1 MKIEIQMMPYFWL
14 SLARHDVDVLMKLAE
29 HHYDSVCRAAGKPG
43 HFLYGWFNITR
54 DQKEEYVINLD
65 EAPTCSGSRRELDTV
80 LKICEGARLALA
92 ARIILKEDVDRI
104 DRICATIITA
114 FQTATL
120 ACQATQLDPITGP
133 TESGRLMWATSPGR
147 M

>member
-1 MKIEIQMMPYFWL
+1 MKIEIQMKPYFWL
-14 SLARHDVDVLMKLAE
+14 SLFRRDVDVLMKLAE
-29 HHYDSVCRAAGKPG
+29 HHYDSVCRLSCKPG
-43 HFLYGWFNITR
+43 NFLYGWYNVTR
-54 DQKEEYVINLD
+54 DQSLCGDYKID
-65 EAPTCSGSRRELDTV
+65 EVPKCGGSRRELDTI

-104 DRICATIITA
+104 DQLCATIITA

-133 TESGRLMWATSPGR
+133 TESGCLMWATSPGR
-147 M
+147 I